1 MRDRKFK
8 AWLNLDEELGGK
20 KMYVVKGWIED
31 KYVILE
37 GFGKASINDVKIVEN
52 TGVRD
57 CEGTEIYEGDI
68 LHRDS
73 HWLMYVE
80 YIEGSYCLVAVDQI
94 QRMNWIPVE
103 MSSDMIS
110 GVSKRRV
117 IGNIFSHPEIIETN
131 GEIIYEKVQ
140 I

>member
-8 AWLNLDEELGGK
+8 AWLNLDEGLGGQR
-20 KMYVVKGWIED
+20 MYDVRGWSED
-31 KYVILE
+31 EYVELE
-37 GFGKASINDVKIVEN
+37 GFGKVDACDVKIIEN
-52 TGVRD
+52 TGVID

-94 QRMNWIPVE
+94 QRMNWIPIE

-117 IGNIFSHPEIIETN
+117 IGNVLSHPEIIETN
-131 GEIIYEKVQ
+131 GEIIYERVQ